1 VETTVEM
8 SFTLSGDPSD
18 YGTEQEDAIKT
29 VLAEE
34 AGVSTSAV
42 TLSITAGSVI
52 VTAEISLPSFHGAA
66 TAAAALST
74 GVLASAKALET
85 ALVTQFVEDGL
96 AVDNLSVASVE
107 APKIVGA
114 EGSDS
119 DGLGTGALVGIIIGG
134 LAGGGILLAVAVV
147 MRKRKSG
154 RVVARVSN
162 Q

>member
-1 VETTVEM
+1 METTVEM

-18 YGTEQEDAIKT
+18 YGTEQEDAIKA

-52 VTAEISLPSFHGAA
+52 VTAEISLPSFDGAA

-134 LAGGGILLAVAVV
+134 LAGGGILAVAVV
-147 MRKRKSG
+147 MRKRKSSH
-154 RVVARVSN
+154 VVARV
-162 Q
+162 

>member
-1 VETTVEM
+1 M

-29 VLAEE
+29 VLAGE

-52 VTAEISLPSFHGAA
+52 VTAEISLPSFDVAA
-66 TAAAALST
+66 TAATALST

-134 LAGGGILLAVAVV
+134 LAGGGSLAVAVV
-147 MRKRKSG
+147 MRKRKSSH
-154 RVVARVSN
+154 VAAHV
-162 Q
+162 